1 VSDRFPSK
9 PITLDTY
16 RFQLHGIS
24 TNDAYWNGLYDNFEP
39 EFQRFCRQLIHPDYV
54 CLDIGAN
61 IGVKT
66 LFLSR
71 HCPQG
76 RVIAVEAGKL
86 VADCLA
92 TNIAANGCPNVIPHS
107 AAAAGHDGTLIFDEV
122 SAWGHQAANGVE
134 VEALTLE
141 SLVARHQLTR
151 LDFVKIDVEGGEFPV
166 LKSSLALFN
175 RFESLVFVELNSLTL
190 LVWGNTN
197 PKEFLQWIGANF
209 SHIYALNR
217 GNPAGEMLTPVYL
230 GDECRACL
238 HRNLV
243 DDGCVTDLVMS
254 NAAYRF
260 APTPAYLAQQI
271 SKHLAE
277 LTQLRADLTRAQ
289 ADLSQARAN
298 LEHASAASHRAET
311 ERDALLR
318 SSSWRLTAP
327 LRGVKQRMSRPPG
340 SNASL

>member
-16 RFQLHGIS
+16 TFQLHGIS
-24 TNDAYWNGLYDNFEP
+24 TNDAYWKGLHDNFEP
-39 EFQRFCRQLIHPDYV
+39 EFQRLCRQLIHPDYV

-61 IGVKT
+61 IGIKT

-71 HCPQG
+71 HCRQG
-76 RVIAVEAGKL
+76 CVIAVEAGKA

-92 TNIAANGCPNVIPHS
+92 TNIAANGCPNVISHS
-107 AAAAGHDGTLIFDEV
+107 AAAAGHDGTLMFDED
-122 SAWGHQAANGVE
+122 SAWGHEATNGVE

-141 SLVARHQLTR
+141 SLVARHQLPR
-151 LDFVKIDVEGGEFPV
+151 LDFVKIDVEGREFPI

-175 RFESLVFVELNSLTL
+175 RFETLVFVELNSLTL

-197 PKEFLQWIGANF
+197 PKEFLQWIAANF
-209 SHIYALNR
+209 SHVYALNR

-230 GDECRACL
+230 SDECRAFL

-260 APTPAYLAQQI
+260 APNPAYLEQQI
-271 SKHLAE
+271 STHLAE
-277 LTQLRADLTRAQ
+277 LGQLR
-289 ADLSQARAN
+289 ADLSQARAS
-298 LEHASAASHRAET
+298 LAQASAASHRAEA

-327 LRGVKQRMSRPPG
+327 LRGIKQRKSRPPRE
-340 SNASL
+340 